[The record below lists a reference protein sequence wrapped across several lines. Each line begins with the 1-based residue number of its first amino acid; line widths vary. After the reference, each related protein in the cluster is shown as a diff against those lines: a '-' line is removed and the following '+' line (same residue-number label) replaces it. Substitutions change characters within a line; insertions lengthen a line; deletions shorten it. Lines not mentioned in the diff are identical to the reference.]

1 MRLHLIFMGTVYY
14 LQVSQVQNLTKSILK
29 LSIMVLFTHLKII
42 LLRYFKFL
50 IFNNMQYPNR
60 SLVCIWIACLVC
72 VSVFGV

>member
-42 LLRYFKFL
+42 LLQYF
-50 IFNNMQYPNR
+50 
-60 SLVCIWIACLVC
+60 
-72 VSVFGV
+72 